1 MEAKKLVRLLAEDVL
16 NVPEE
21 GEGENLQ
28 NEDWWIENVGG
39 LPPASIP
46 AGDYVCVFDTMLED
60 ETKTYQPDAQ
70 VEMFGSDSEVLNL
83 YKIE

>member
-46 AGDYVCVFDTMLED
+46 AGSYVCVLDMMLSD
-60 ETKTYQPDAQ
+60 AAQVYQPDAQ

-83 YKIE
+83 YKID